1 MNDANAP
8 EVTDPNL
15 PPLQRLM
22 LSRQRIRQS
31 LVEAAEPP
39 APPAGEPSVLV
50 TALMAIPGVG
60 VVVDSVRGW
69 WAQHPLHFAG
79 TLAGNTVRG
88 MMRPMARRSPYRL
101 VFAAVAVGGLLYWVK
116 PWRGL
121 LKPALLAGLLPHLVS
136 RAVANVPME
145 SWMST
150 LMTMGASKQDPDIT
164 PEGAAAVAEAAAQ
177 AANDAAAASSAQA
190 PQASS
195 PTAQASAPVVSV
207 TARPDGAASA
217 ATATGTTSTGTH
229 ATGHGN
235 LPPQRPSVLH

>member
-1 MNDANAP
+1 MN

-15 PPLQRLM
+15 PALQRLT
-22 LSRQRIRQS
+22 LSRARIRQT

-60 VVVDSVRGW
+60 AVVDSVRSW

-79 TLAGNTVRG
+79 TLAANTASG

-101 VFAAVAVGGLLYWVK
+101 VFAALAVGGLLYWVK

-136 RAVANVPME
+136 RAVAHVPME

-150 LMTMGASKQDPDIT
+150 LMTMGAAKRDPEMT
-164 PEGAAAVAEAAAQ
+164 PEGAAAVAEAAAE
-177 AANDAAAASSAQA
+177 AAHTAAASAQA
-190 PQASS
+190 APASG
-195 PTAQASAPVVSV
+195 
-207 TARPDGAASA
+207 GAASMGTPSPTTPA
-217 ATATGTTSTGTH
+217 APGAGVSST
-229 ATGHGN
+229 